1 MARLDGPK
9 VINSRQTFFTSVVKI
24 AFGSELENGNKRT
37 KMKKKKERKT
47 FKLMCN

>member
-1 MARLDGPK
+1 MVQKLLIQGK
-9 VINSRQTFFTSVVKI
+9 HFFTSVVKI